1 VAKDTP
7 SRDRSLRERGT
18 YARHADRP
26 TIASYLSS
34 LLFLL
39 GVPAAIGL
47 AYGGYWL
54 GWYGYSVV
62 VPAFAAV
69 ILGLLVLAFAA
80 MSVFG

>member
-7 SRDRSLRERGT
+7 GRDRSLRERGT

-34 LLFLL
+34 LLFVL

-47 AYGGYWL
+47 AYGGYWA

-69 ILGLLVLAFAA
+69 IFGLLVLAFAA